1 MSNFISNL
9 ERAKR
14 LIIFKLLPIFI
25 FLPKISLPQVSDVA
39 FNHKFFEEG
48 LSQSIVKC
56 ILQDKIGFMYFGT
69 EDGLNIYDGYS
80 FNVFRKQSDDEN
92 SLSYNDI
99 TTMCEDDSGRIW
111 IGTFNSGANL
121 FIPKKKK
128 FIRFY
133 FNYRDS
139 NSLSNDNINA
149 IINDKEGN
157 IWIGTDNGLNEIK
170 KSKENN
176 LKFTIKR
183 GIQESKQKT
192 ILSTDKILALLCD
205 KNGNLWVGTQNGLY
219 KFSRENDNE
228 YSLSNK
234 FLQDAKNNIWITDN
248 NVKCIFEDSEGNIWV
263 GTDNGL
269 NKISNEKFLGSNYKI
284 TKYFYSPSEIDQIA
298 NNDITAI
305 CEDASGLIWIGTN
318 GAGINIFDKKR
329 NNFYSYQYDPLDDRS
344 ISANEIRSLFL
355 DRSGILWIGT
365 YGGGLNK
372 VSRGTG
378 QFYHYKYR
386 ANDPNTL
393 SHSIIWS
400 FYQDKDSI
408 LWIGTHNGLD
418 RLNRKTNTYRHFF
431 HSPTQNSPSNNVVRV
446 IAPVGQNKL
455 MIGTNGGGID
465 ELDIKTGKFKNWSHN
480 PNNENS
486 LNLNEIRAIYKDKA
500 GIIWIGTYGKGMD
513 RYDPISNSFKHYYN
527 IPGDTNS
534 LSQDYVRVIVEDN
547 KGYLWIGTEGG
558 GLNRFDKKKEQFVRF
573 RQQPKNPK
581 SISSDYIFSILID
594 SKSNMWLGTYGGGLD
609 KFNPETGGCKNYTVN
624 DGLPSNSIY
633 GILEDKNGF
642 YWMSTNN
649 GLSRFNPTTEKF
661 KNYNAKEGLQNNEF
675 NGGSYY
681 KTDSGELLFGGINGF
696 NAFYPENIKD
706 NSYVP
711 PVVITSFKKFNEEV
725 NFKEP
730 LTSIKEIE
738 LSYSDNVFSFEFA
751 ALDFSS
757 PEKNNYAYKLEGVDK
772 DWVYVNA
779 DKRYA
784 AYTTLSPGK
793 YIFLV
798 KGSNSDG
805 LWNQQTSQII
815 ITIIPPFWQRA
826 WFIILVFL
834 LIVGIA
840 FLLYLRRL
848 RIIRMK
854 IELQTA
860 HDAQL
865 SIMPKSDPVNENL
878 EVSGI
883 CIPANEVGGD
893 FFDYFWLDDD
903 HKKFGIM
910 IGDVSGKAMK
920 AAVTAILTSGMII
933 SEIRSNK
940 SINNILEN
948 VNKSLISKIE
958 KNMFVS
964 LCLCVIDTEN
974 KNFNFSNAG
983 LNRPI
988 IKSNSKIEFLQSE
1001 GPRLPLGVQ
1010 SDLSYQQT
1018 NIKFKSGDIII
1029 LTTDG
1034 VNEAQNSSRELYGN
1048 ERLRNALLKLN
1059 TEKLSALAI
1068 KDSIISEV
1076 QRFTKKDKP
1085 MDDMTVLV
1093 IKIK

>member
-1 MSNFISNL
+1 MITYFLNLQKVVHFIIL
-9 ERAKR
+9 
-14 LIIFKLLPIFI
+14 KLLPIFI
-25 FLPKISLPQVSDVA
+25 LFSHISLSQVSDIA
-39 FNHKFFEEG
+39 FDHKFFEQG

-56 ILQDKIGFMYFGT
+56 IFQDRIGFMYFGT

-80 FNVFRKQSDDEN
+80 FKVLRKQSDDQN

-99 TTMCEDDSGRIW
+99 TTMCEDDSGGIW
-111 IGTFNSGANL
+111 IGTFNSGVNL
-121 FIPKKKK
+121 LNPETKKI
-128 FIRFY
+128 IRFN
-133 FNYRDS
+133 FDFQNQ
-139 NSLSNDNINA
+139 NSISNDNINA
-149 IINDKEGN
+149 VIHDKEGN
-157 IWIGTDNGLNEIK
+157 IWIGTDNGLSEIK
-170 KSKENN
+170 RSKEGKHDFVIN
-176 LKFTIKR
+176 R
-183 GIQESKQKT
+183 GIQESEGKT
-192 ILSTDKILALLCD
+192 VLNTGRILSLLCD
-205 KNGNLWVGTQNGLY
+205 KNGSLWVGTQNGLY
-219 KFSRENDNE
+219 KYSKSNTKYFLSHKFSGDSQNRND
-228 YSLSNK
+228 LSNS
-234 FLQDAKNNIWITDN
+234 T
-248 NVKCIFEDSEGNIWV
+248 VKCLFEDSNGDIWI
-263 GTDNGL
+263 GTENGL
-269 NKISNEKFLGSNYKI
+269 NKLSNEKSSTGTI
-284 TKYFYSPSEIDQIA
+284 IKYYYSPSLFNSISQ
-298 NNDITAI
+298 NDITAI

-318 GAGINIFDKKR
+318 GGGINIFDKKR
-329 NNFYSYQYDPLDDRS
+329 NKFYSYQHDPLDDRS
-344 ISANEIRSLFL
+344 ISVNEIRSLFL
-355 DRSGILWIGT
+355 DRSGIIWIGT

-400 FYQDKDSI
+400 FFQDKDSI

-418 RLNRKTNTYRHFF
+418 KLNRKTNTYHHFL
-431 HSPTQNSPSNNVVRV
+431 HSANQNSLSNNVVRV
-446 IAPVGQNKL
+446 ITPIGQDKL
-455 MIGTNGGGID
+455 MIGTNGGGVD
-465 ELDIKTGKFKNWSHN
+465 EFDIKTGNFKNWSHN
-480 PNNENS
+480 PDNDNS
-486 LNLNEIRAIYKDKA
+486 LILNEIRAIYKDKD

-513 RYDPISNSFKHYYN
+513 RFDPVTNSFKHYYN

-547 KGYLWIGTEGG
+547 NGYLWVGTEGG
-558 GLNRFDKKKEQFVRF
+558 GLNRFDKEKEQFVRY
-573 RQQPKNPK
+573 RQQPGNPK

-594 SKSNMWLGTYGGGLD
+594 SKGNMWLGTYGGGLD
-609 KFNPETGGCKNYTVN
+609 KFNPVTGEYKNYTVS

-633 GILEDKNGF
+633 GILEDKNTN

-649 GLSRFNPTTEKF
+649 GLSRFNPVTEKF

-681 KTDSGELLFGGINGF
+681 KTYSGELLFGGINGF

-706 NSYVP
+706 NSFIP

-725 NFKEP
+725 EFKEP

-738 LSYSDNVFSFEFA
+738 LHYSENVFSFEFA

-757 PEKNNYAYKLEGVDK
+757 PGKNKYAYKLKGVDK
-772 DWVYVNA
+772 DWVYVDA

-784 AYTTLSPGK
+784 AYTTLSPGE
-793 YIFLV
+793 YSFLV

-805 LWNQQTSQII
+805 LWNQQATQII
-815 ITIIPPFWQRA
+815 IRIIPPFWQRA
-826 WFIILVFL
+826 WFIILVL
-834 LIVGIA
+834 LIIAGIA
-840 FLLYLRRL
+840 YLLYLRRL

-893 FFDYFWLDDD
+893 FFDYFWLDDG

-940 SINNILEN
+940 TISNILEN
-948 VNKSLISKIE
+948 VNTSLINKIE

-974 KNFNFSNAG
+974 KLFYFSNAG

-988 IKSNSKIEFLQSE
+988 IKSNAKIEFLQSE

-1010 SDLSYQQT
+1010 NNLSYKQ
-1018 NIKFKSGDIII
+1018 NNVIIKSGDIII

-1034 VNEAQNSSRELYGN
+1034 VSEAQNNSRELFGD
-1048 ERLRNALLKLN
+1048 ERLVNALLKLN
-1059 TEKLSALAI
+1059 TEKLTALEI
-1068 KDSIISEV
+1068 KNSIITEV
-1076 QRFTKKDKP
+1076 RGFTKSKKP
-1085 MDDMTVLV
+1085 MDDMTVLI